1 MCERI
6 CVFGD
11 SITRGYYDLEM
22 GGWVN
27 RLWLE
32 VLKISDLETSLYN
45 CGISGDTTEKL
56 LNRLEVECRAI
67 EPTVTMI
74 ALGINDSY
82 FRKSLNGNKISLEKF
97 QSNLKEILSI
107 SKKFAKRIIIIGAT
121 SVQEKETT
129 PTKWDSD
136 LYYYN
141 KNIVKYNN
149 VLEAFAQENQLL
161 LIPMFDLLSE
171 GDYYDGLHPNADGHE
186 KMYQRVKEY
195 LLKNKII

>member
-11 SITRGYYDLEM
+11 SITRGYYDLKM
-22 GGWVN
+22 GGWAN

-67 EPTVTMI
+67 EPTVIMI

-82 FRKSLNGNKISLEKF
+82 FRKSLNGNRVSLEKF
-97 QSNLKEILSI
+97 QSNLNEIFSI
-107 SKKFAKRIIIIGAT
+107 SKKFAKQIIIIEAT

-129 PTKWDSD
+129 PTEWDSD

-141 KNIVKYNN
+141 ENIIKYNN
-149 VLEAFAQENQLL
+149 VLKNFAQENQLL

-186 KMYQRVKEY
+186 KIYQRVKEC